1 MRAGTEAGIETFTG
15 TTAAA
20 AASRALWRDRR
31 CSAAKTT
38 ARYGAKIANPC
49 TPARNVNGKY
59 HSDRIA
65 AKGTTGT
72 RDLNK

>member
-1 MRAGTEAGIETFTG
+1 MEAGTETRAGTGAATG
-15 TTAAA
+15 TGAGTAAA
-20 AASRALWRDRR
+20 AATRARWRDRR

-65 AKGTTGT
+65 AKVTTAA
-72 RDLNK
+72 